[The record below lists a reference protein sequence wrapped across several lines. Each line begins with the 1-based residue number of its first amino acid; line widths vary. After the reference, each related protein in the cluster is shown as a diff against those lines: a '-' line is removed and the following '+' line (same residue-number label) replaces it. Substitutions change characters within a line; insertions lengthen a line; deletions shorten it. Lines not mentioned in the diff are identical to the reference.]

1 MKEKGKL
8 LIVDDDAYV
17 VLSLRMFLEEHFTTV
32 QSLATPEQMFKEIEK
47 QSFDVIILDM
57 NFNHGET
64 SGRDGLK
71 YLESILEKDPD
82 ASVIM
87 MTAYGG
93 VNIAVEAIKKG
104 AKDFLIKPWEN
115 ERLLATVMSVFNLA
129 KEKKN
134 VKHLLDRERV
144 ITSTIDNQFKE
155 IIGDSP
161 AMKNVF
167 ETIRKVAGTNAEVLL
182 TGENGTGKEL
192 VARAIHRQSNRANE
206 IFINVDLGSI
216 SETLFESELFGHKKG
231 AFTDAKENRIGRFEA
246 ANGGTIFLDE
256 IGNLSPALQSK
267 LLQVLQNRTVTRLG
281 TNDSI
286 DIDIRVICATNMH
299 IEKMVFEG
307 KFREDLLYR
316 INTVEINIPKLI
328 ERREDIPLLVKHFV
342 EMYRRKYNKPN
353 LSVSESGIKKLSSY
367 NWPGNVRE
375 MQHALERAVIMSEG
389 EILQGNDFEFLFGPR
404 TSSNPEDYNLEKLE
418 EWAIRKAMEK
428 HSGNISHASR
438 ELGLSRGAMY
448 RRMEK
453 YGI

>member
-8 LIVDDDAYV
+8 LVVDDDTYV
-17 VLSLRMFLEEHFTTV
+17 ALSLRMFLEEHFTFV

-47 QSFDVIILDM
+47 QSFDIIILDM

-64 SGRDGLK
+64 SGTDGLR
-71 YLESILEKDPD
+71 YLETILEKDTD

-134 VKHLLDRERV
+134 VKHLLNRERV
-144 ITSTIDNQFKE
+144 IASSIDNQFKE
-155 IIGDSP
+155 IIGESP
-161 AMKNVF
+161 AIQSVF
-167 ETIRKVAGTNAEVLL
+167 ETIRKVAGTNAEILL

-192 VARAIHRQSNRANE
+192 VARAIHRQSIRANE
-206 IFINVDLGSI
+206 VFINVDLGSI
-216 SETLFESELFGHKKG
+216 AETLFESELFGHKKG

-256 IGNLSPALQSK
+256 IGNLSPGLQSK
-267 LLQVLQNRTVTRLG
+267 LLQVLQNRTITRLG

-286 DIDIRVICATNMH
+286 DIDIRVICATNMP
-299 IEKMVFEG
+299 IEKMVNEG

-316 INTVEINIPKLI
+316 INTVEIEIPRLI
-328 ERREDIPLLVKHFV
+328 DRREDIPLLVKHFV
-342 EMYRRKYNKPN
+342 EIYGRKYNKPN
-353 LSVSESGIKKLSSY
+353 LNVSESGLKKLSSY

-375 MQHALERAVIMSEG
+375 MQHALERAIIMSER
-389 EILQGNDFEFLFGPR
+389 EMLQGDDFEFLFASR
-404 TSSNPEDYNLEKLE
+404 NSSNPEDYNLEKLE

-448 RRMEK
+448 RRLEK